1 MLREEGYGA
10 REERRASI
18 LAPVG
23 GMRRDPHR
31 GARGDGE
38 KVNEV
43 LANYG
48 VFRITYVGQSRLLKR
63 PFVENFNQRTIVI
76 VVHRNGARVWRGESV
91 IEFAGMHW
99 GEARR
104 ARES

>member
-1 MLREEGYGA
+1 
-10 REERRASI
+10 
-18 LAPVG
+18 
-23 GMRRDPHR
+23 MRCDAHR
-31 GARGDGE
+31 GARDDGE

-48 VFRITYVGQSRLLKR
+48 LFRITYVGQSGLLKR
-63 PFVENFNQRTIVI
+63 PFVVKFSIKERVVI
-76 VVHRNGARVWRGESV
+76 AVRRNGAKVWRGKSV
-91 IEFAGMHW
+91 IEFAGMLR